1 MNNLRRKYYRLSIRS
16 QHNHIRLNHNE
27 NTCQQRHLRR
37 QIKIHMNGSNFV
49 LPEQS
54 YGQGQIYHDPAFND
68 TTRICR
74 KYIISQ
80 KNHTTDTSMQG

>member
-54 YGQGQIYHDPAFND
+54 YGYIRINND
-68 TTRICR
+68 TDIHALKRICR
-74 KYIISQ
+74 QIQPK
-80 KNHTTDTSMQG
+80 G